1 MELYVVADLSQLTE
15 EAAQLYRDYAAAYA
29 ETLLVGEAEPSAAGL
44 DPELVRE
51 IRAELE
57 REWRRRVRKITR
69 RGRA

>member
-15 EAAQLYRDYAAAYA
+15 EAAQLYRDYAEAYA

-51 IRAELE
+51 IRGRLE

-69 RGRA
+69 RRKD